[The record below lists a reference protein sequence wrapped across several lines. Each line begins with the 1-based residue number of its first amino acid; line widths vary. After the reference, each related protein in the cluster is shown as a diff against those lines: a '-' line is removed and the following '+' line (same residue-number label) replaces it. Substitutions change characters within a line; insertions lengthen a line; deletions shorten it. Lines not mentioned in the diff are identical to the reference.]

1 MKFINRNIWFV
12 ISIIVII
19 VIAINIF
26 YYSSLYNQQIDS
38 NSVLIENQAKVC
50 ETVINEYFENLNED
64 LSIFFSN
71 ENIAKIFENQDLQSL
86 EIKNIRRFFMKYKET
101 LREVFV
107 YNETGNNFYFSI
119 NKNNYFT
126 KSYSENI
133 IPPQIQ
139 SDSVYYNGN
148 DVLQIYLKRNTV
160 YGNFSILFTIKIKQF
175 ITTKF
180 SQFHIKEK
188 NFQSLYNVDGNNI
201 VTNLSNENILFSD
214 ITTIRENI
222 SKNLYYTGK
231 LEVIENNNKQKT
243 ISTIYPVNIM
253 GVRFGIIFSE
263 KTSDIFYNSIQ
274 KALIISIITISI
286 FLFTLF
292 LILFLVKESR
302 EKEKNL
308 TRINKELEE
317 LTLISTHD
325 LQEPLR
331 KIQVFGDR
339 LRVRYAEHLGDT
351 GKDYIERMQT
361 SASRMQ
367 TMLNELLTYSLL
379 STKINRYTMVDLNN
393 TMKDVMADLETMIE
407 KEGARITISKLP
419 VIEAVPMQMQQLLQN
434 LLSNSIK
441 FHKQTQP
448 PIVKIN
454 AEIVDN
460 QRIKIIIIDNG
471 IGFDMSFYNKIFR
484 PFQRLQS
491 RASFEGTG
499 IGLAICKRIVDLHNG
514 TILAKS
520 TLGVGTRF
528 EVELPITQ
536 KK

>member
-1 MKFINRNIWFV
+1 
-12 ISIIVII
+12 
-19 VIAINIF
+19 
-26 YYSSLYNQQIDS
+26 
-38 NSVLIENQAKVC
+38 
-50 ETVINEYFENLNED
+50 
-64 LSIFFSN
+64 
-71 ENIAKIFENQDLQSL
+71 
-86 EIKNIRRFFMKYKET
+86 
-101 LREVFV
+101 
-107 YNETGNNFYFSI
+107 
-119 NKNNYFT
+119 
-126 KSYSENI
+126 
-133 IPPQIQ
+133 
-139 SDSVYYNGN
+139 
-148 DVLQIYLKRNTV
+148 
-160 YGNFSILFTIKIKQF
+160 
-175 ITTKF
+175 
-180 SQFHIKEK
+180 
-188 NFQSLYNVDGNNI
+188 
-201 VTNLSNENILFSD
+201 
-214 ITTIRENI
+214 
-222 SKNLYYTGK
+222 
-231 LEVIENNNKQKT
+231 
-243 ISTIYPVNIM
+243 M

-263 KTSDIFYNSIQ
+263 KTSDIFYNSTQ
-274 KALIISIITISI
+274 KALVISIITISI

-308 TRINKELEE
+308 IRINKELEE

-339 LRVRYAEHLGDT
+339 LRVRYAENLGDT
-351 GKDYIERMQT
+351 GKDYIERMQA

-379 STKINRYTMVDLNN
+379 SAKVNRHTMVDLNN
-393 TMKDVMADLETMIE
+393 TMKDVMADLEAIIE

-419 VIEAVPMQMQQLLQN
+419 VIEAVPMQMKQLLQN

-441 FHKQTQP
+441 FHKPTQP
-448 PIVKIN
+448 PIVKIY
-454 AEIVDN
+454 AEIIDN
-460 QRIKIIIIDNG
+460 QRIRIVVIDNG

-528 EVELPITQ
+528 EVELPVNQ